1 MTGTGIYASAPGKI
15 VLCGEYVVLDGARAL
30 GAAVNRRV
38 GVSITASN
46 ADSHVV
52 RCPGYADGHYSFSV
66 DDDGKFEW
74 HDAAQSRPDFSL
86 LEYTW
91 RSLNPSLS
99 TNVELVLDT
108 SAFSETGTGNKFGL
122 GSSAALTVAL
132 SAAIA
137 GLQQQQADTESMIAT
152 HRRFQ
157 GGRGSGI
164 DIAIAHCGGT
174 VSYQLGDTPRASP
187 LKWMTGLEYAIF
199 WSGQSASTAQK
210 LAQFAESDE
219 GSRSRENLA
228 LASEAIV
235 NAWVGDGV
243 GGGVEP
249 VIRLFDVYTAA
260 LAVFSD
266 DHDLGIFDAG
276 HAGMAE
282 LAAGH
287 GVVYKPCGAGGG
299 DVGIALSA
307 SRTSIDD
314 FGVAADKM
322 GFRQIPL
329 NIDDTGLA
337 IGNN

>member
-1 MTGTGIYASAPGKI
+1 MTGIHTSAPGKI
-15 VLCGEYVVLDGARAL
+15 VLCGEYVVLDGALAL
-30 GAAVNRRV
+30 GAAVNRRAE
-38 GVSITASN
+38 VSITTSD

-52 RCPGYADGHYSFSV
+52 RCPGLAEGQFSFTVDADGE
-66 DDDGKFEW
+66 FEW
-74 HDAAQSRPDFSL
+74 HDAAQSLPDFSL
-86 LEYTW
+86 LELTW
-91 RSLNPSLS
+91 QSLKPSLS

-108 SAFSETGTGNKFGL
+108 SAFSETGAGNKFGL

-132 SAAIA
+132 SAALA
-137 GLQQQQADTESMIAT
+137 GLQQQQVDTESMIAT

-164 DIAIAHCGGT
+164 DIAIAQCGGT
-174 VSYQLGDTPRASP
+174 IRYQLGNTPQARP
-187 LKWMTGLEYAIF
+187 LKWKSGLEYAIF

-210 LAQFAESDE
+210 LAQFEHSDE
-219 GSRSRENLA
+219 GAASRERLA
-228 LASEAIV
+228 AASEAIV
-235 NAWVGDGV
+235 NAWAADGV
-243 GGGVEP
+243 ER
-249 VIRLFDVYTAA
+249 VIRLFDDYTKA

-282 LAAGH
+282 LAAGQ

-307 SRTSIDD
+307 SKKSIDD
-314 FGVAADKM
+314 FIVAADKT

-329 NIDDTGLA
+329 DIDETGLVV
-337 IGNN
+337 GNN

>member
-1 MTGTGIYASAPGKI
+1 MMCIHTSAPGKI
-15 VLCGEYVVLDGARAL
+15 VLCGEYAVLDGARAL
-30 GAAVNRRV
+30 GAAVNRRA
-38 GVSITASN
+38 GVSVTASN
-46 ADSHVV
+46 TDSHVI
-52 RCPGYADGHYSFSV
+52 RCPGLAEGQFSFAVDADGE
-66 DDDGKFEW
+66 FEW
-74 HDAAQSRPDFSL
+74 HGDSASLPDFSL
-86 LEYTW
+86 LEHTW
-91 RSLNPSLS
+91 RSLQPSLS

-108 SAFSETGTGNKFGL
+108 SAFSEAGTGNKFGL

-137 GLQQQQADTESMIAT
+137 GLQQQQVDTESMIAT

-174 VSYQLGDTPRASP
+174 IGYRMGDTPRASP
-187 LKWMTGLEYAIF
+187 LKWKAGLEYAIF

-210 LAQFAESDE
+210 LAQFEESDKGA
-219 GSRSRENLA
+219 GSRERLA
-228 LASEAIV
+228 AASEAIV
-235 NAWVGDGV
+235 NAWAEDGV
-243 GGGVEP
+243 ER
-249 VIRLFDVYTAA
+249 VIRLFDDYTTA

-282 LAAGH
+282 LAAGR

-307 SRTSIDD
+307 SKTSIDD
-314 FGVAADKM
+314 FIVAAAKM
-322 GFRQIPL
+322 GFQQLPL
-329 NIDDTGLA
+329 GIDETGLA
-337 IGNN
+337 VGNN

>member
-1 MTGTGIYASAPGKI
+1 MTGTDIYASAPGKI

-38 GVSITASN
+38 GVSITASL

-66 DDDGKFEW
+66 NDDGKFEW
-74 HDAAQSRPDFSL
+74 QRDAASLPDFSL
-86 LEYTW
+86 LEETW
-91 RSLNPSLS
+91 RSLKPQLS
-99 TNVELVLDT
+99 TSIELMLDT
-108 SAFSETGTGNKFGL
+108 SAFSDNATGNKFGL

-137 GLQQQQADTESMIAT
+137 DLQQQSVHVDSMIDI

-164 DIAIAHCGGT
+164 DIAIAHQGGT
-174 VSYQLGDTPRASP
+174 ISYRMDDMPRASP
-187 LKWMTGLEYAIF
+187 INWKAGLEYAIF

-219 GSRSRENLA
+219 SAGSRQRLA
-228 LASEAIV
+228 TASDAIV
-235 NAWVGDGV
+235 DAWAKGP
-243 GGGVEP
+243 VEQ
-249 VIRLFDVYTAA
+249 VVRLFDDYTTI

-266 DHDLGIFDAG
+266 EHDLGIFDAG
-276 HAGMAE
+276 HAAMVE
-282 LAAGH
+282 HAAGH

-299 DVGIALSA
+299 DVGVALSA
-307 SRTSIDD
+307 SKTCIDD
-314 FGVAADKM
+314 FIAAAAGM
-322 GFRQIPL
+322 GFRQLPL
-329 NIDDTGLA
+329 CIDDTGLA
-337 IGNN
+337 VGNKE